1 MKLTQKIFQLFIIN
15 FFVGFP
21 AANHIGAAAKLTDN
35 FRYGKNT
42 AVIYR
47 FNVAIAKFNRQE
59 YFTFV

>member
-1 MKLTQKIFQLFIIN
+1 MKLTQKIFQFFIIN

-21 AANHIGAAAKLTDN
+21 AANHIGAAAELTDN

-47 FNVAIAKFNRQE
+47 LNVAIAKFNKHGQRL
-59 YFTFV
+59 

>member
-1 MKLTQKIFQLFIIN
+1 MKLTQKIFQFFIIN

-21 AANHIGAAAKLTDN
+21 AANHIGAAAELTDN

-47 FNVAIAKFNRQE
+47 FNGRRCEI
-59 YFTFV
+59 